1 MKIFVFDTETTGFID
16 KREFDLTKQPYII
29 QFAGILGEL
38 KNWRWT
44 EISRINEMIK
54 PPISIPYASSQ
65 VHHLYDIDVRDK
77 EDFQA
82 QVEKFLPYINDADV
96 IVGHNIEY
104 DESMFRLEMRRLGR
118 IYDYKPQQSICTMY
132 SSRDFC
138 QLAKKMQNSPGY
150 KLPKLGEL
158 YHKLF
163 DDYFIGAHDAM
174 VDVEATVKCFIAL
187 IEKWVIEIE
196 ENDEQVVSLF

>member
-16 KREFDLTKQPYII
+16 KKEFDLDKQPYII
-29 QFAGILGEL
+29 QFAGILWEL
-38 KNWRWT
+38 KDGKWT
-44 EISRINEMIK
+44 EISRINEMIQ

-77 EDFQA
+77 ENFEA
-82 QVEKFLPYINDADV
+82 QVDKFLPFINDSDV

-132 SSRDFC
+132 ASRDFC
-138 QLAKKMQNSPGY
+138 ELPRKMWNQSGF
-150 KLPKLGEL
+150 KLPKLWEL
-158 YHKLF
+158 YRVLF
-163 DDYFIGAHDAM
+163 NDYFVGAHDAL
-174 VDVEATVKCFIAL
+174 VDVEATLKSFLAL
-187 IEKWVIEIE
+187 VEKGVITIE
-196 ENDEQVVSLF
+196 ENDEQVMGLF